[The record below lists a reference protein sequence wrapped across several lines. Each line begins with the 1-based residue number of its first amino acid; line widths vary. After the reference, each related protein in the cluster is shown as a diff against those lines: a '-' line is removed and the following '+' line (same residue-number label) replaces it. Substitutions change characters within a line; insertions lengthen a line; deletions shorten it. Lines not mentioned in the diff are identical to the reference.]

1 MRRSGRLVEWNDARG
16 FGFVQADGSSER
28 VFVHISAWQPRP
40 GPQQRP
46 QVGMPLTFVR
56 GMEQGKPRAQAVA
69 WQGLDLRSAP
79 QERAQAAGGGAQP
92 AKTRRFTPAAH
103 TGSSHRGSYA
113 PLWVFAALWA
123 AVAVAWGVPRWV
135 AMGYAGLSLW
145 CFAAYWYD
153 KRQAQSGGWR
163 TPESTLH
170 TLALLGGWPGALLAQ
185 QWLRHKSS
193 KPEFRRVFWVTVV
206 LNMLAFAL
214 LLSPAGHAWWPRIA
228 G

>member
-40 GPQQRP
+40 SPQQRP
-46 QVGMPLTFVR
+46 QVGMPLTFVL
-56 GMEQGKPRAQAVA
+56 GMEQGKQRALAVA
-69 WQGLDLRSAP
+69 WQGQELRSAP
-79 QERAQAAGGGAQP
+79 QGRTQAAGAGALP
-92 AKTRRFTPAAH
+92 AKTRRSTPAAH

-113 PLWVFAALWA
+113 PLWVFAALWV
-123 AVAVAWGVPRWV
+123 AVTVAWGVPRWV
-135 AMGYAGLSLW
+135 AMGYTGLSLW
-145 CFAAYWYD
+145 CFVAYWYD

-193 KPEFRRVFWVTVV
+193 KPEFLRVFWATAV
-206 LNMLAFAL
+206 LNLLAFAL
-214 LLSPAGHAWWPRIA
+214 LLSPAGQAWWPRIA

>member
-16 FGFVQADGSSER
+16 FGFVQADGSGER

-40 GPQQRP
+40 DPQQRP
-46 QVGMPLTFVR
+46 QVGMPLTFML
-56 GMEQGKPRAQAVA
+56 GMEQGKQRALAVA
-69 WQGLDLRSAP
+69 WQRPSRGSSP
-79 QERAQAAGGGAQP
+79 QGRTRA
-92 AKTRRFTPAAH
+92 TPAALQPGKARH
-103 TGSSHRGSYA
+103 PPRAPHMASGHSGRRYA
-113 PLWVFAALWA
+113 ALWIFVVLWA

-135 AMGYAGLSLW
+135 SVGYAGLSLW

-193 KPEFRRVFWVTVV
+193 KPEFRRFFWATVG
-206 LNMLAFAL
+206 LNMLAFVW
-214 LLSPAGHAWWPRIA
+214 LLSPAGRV
-228 G
+228 